1 MKQTKKS
8 ESRETKRVPELSN
21 LEFAQK
27 KALDDCA
34 VALQSIVNLHEILMA
49 TKHPT
54 PNNVR
59 DAKEDL
65 WDAIANLA
73 MAASNGLGRARI
85 LEILAK
91 YGLEEIF

>member
-8 ESRETKRVPELSN
+8 ESQETKRVPEVSN

>member
-21 LEFAQK
+21 LELAQQ
-27 KALDDCA
+27 KALDDCS
-34 VALQSIVNLHEILMA
+34 VALQSIVDLHEIMIA
-49 TKHPT
+49 TNHPT

-73 MAASNGLGRARI
+73 MAASNGLGREKI
-85 LEILAK
+85 LEILSR
-91 YGLEEIF
+91 YGLEDIF

>member
-8 ESRETKRVPELSN
+8 DSLNSKRLQQLQN
-21 LEFAQK
+21 LELALK

-34 VALQSIVNLHEILMA
+34 EALQSIKNLHEIVTA
-49 TKHPT
+49 TNHPT
-54 PNNVR
+54 PGNVCIAR
-59 DAKEDL
+59 EDL

-91 YGLEEIF
+91 FDLEEIF

>member
-8 ESRETKRVPELSN
+8 ESRETKRVPELPN
-21 LEFAQK
+21 LELAQQ

-34 VALQSIVNLHEILMA
+34 VALQSIVDLHEIMIA
-49 TKHPT
+49 TNHPT

-91 YGLEEIF
+91 YDIEEIF

>member
-8 ESRETKRVPELSN
+8 ESRETTRVPELSN